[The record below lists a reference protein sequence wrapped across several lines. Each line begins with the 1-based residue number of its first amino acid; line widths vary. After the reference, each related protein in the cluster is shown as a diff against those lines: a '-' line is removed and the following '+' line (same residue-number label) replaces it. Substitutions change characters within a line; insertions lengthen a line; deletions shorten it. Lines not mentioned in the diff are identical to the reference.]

1 MEYLA
6 LSPSSDVSSLIFS
19 FLNAFEDQENFLL
32 LVNEAQ
38 LLTENTGASRNQSQL
53 ELGLI

>member
-6 LSPSSDVSSLIFS
+6 LSSDVSSLIFS

-53 ELGLI
+53 ELGLT